1 MNEGGL
7 IGLSNGACT
16 ITNTSVS
23 VDVYGSNAGG
33 FVGINKNQLSI
44 NDCYYGETSETSA
57 CGVYGYTSSG
67 GMVGTQ
73 NAAVTISKSAVK
85 NATIGIPAAKN
96 GDAGIGGYVGI
107 KANGDLKISDCEVN
121 NVTLS
126 AEDKSNGA
134 GVGGVIGHN
143 DGGSTYAYDILINK
157 LGYVRGNNSVS
168 VSNLIGWNK
177 DENLSSKF
185 IGVSVNNTDCLPDIQ
200 YNNSEAPTNFT
211 AVHSDYNGTQ
221 DNTKNIGEGSGTHV
235 DIYSPCVNINPSK
248 TIGDKIFTGDLV
260 GGNMQTI
267 ISDAASYTNGTK
279 TKSYGINSTIK
290 TYAENL
296 DKSKL
301 ITFGKASELNVEQL
315 NDFPVLLVD
324 DNSSLN
330 ITQMLA
336 KYISVLTNCDVCDSS
351 SNKLKTTDLMNVSTA
366 TYVYDNDVLKKSD
379 KSTLT
384 FNSKTGYFKVTDG
397 QYDNDGTNRFTVITL
412 DYIDPTRSG
421 KTALRLHIPVFVRK
435 VLDFS
440 FQSYVISGTDY
451 NHSHYTDKTKLA
463 FESFDAPV
471 TTYFKY
477 SYYKSANEWEKMLN
491 NGDSLLWSFDK
502 KLW

>member
-1 MNEGGL
+1 
-7 IGLSNGACT
+7 
-16 ITNTSVS
+16 
-23 VDVYGSNAGG
+23 
-33 FVGINKNQLSI
+33 
-44 NDCYYGETSETSA
+44 
-57 CGVYGYTSSG
+57 
-67 GMVGTQ
+67 MVGTQ
-73 NAAVTISKSAVK
+73 NAAMTISKSAVK
-85 NATIGIPAAKN
+85 NATIGIPTAKT

-107 KANGDLKISDCEVN
+107 KTSGDLKITDCEVN

-126 AEDKSNGA
+126 AEDKSKGA
-134 GVGGVIGHN
+134 GAGGVIGHN

-211 AVHSDYNGTQ
+211 AVHADYNGVQNNTQ
-221 DNTKNIGEGSGTHV
+221 NIGDGSSSHV
-235 DIYSPCVNINPSK
+235 DIYSPYVNINPSV
-248 TIGDKIFTGDLV
+248 TV
-260 GGNMQTI
+260 GGKTFSGDFVGRNMQTT

-301 ITFGKASELNVEQL
+301 TTFRQASELDVQEL
-315 NDFPVLLVD
+315 NDLPVLLID

-366 TYVYDNDVLKKSD
+366 TYVYENGVMKK
-379 KSTLT
+379 
-384 FNSKTGYFKVTDG
+384 
-397 QYDNDGTNRFTVITL
+397 
-412 DYIDPTRSG
+412 
-421 KTALRLHIPVFVRK
+421 
-435 VLDFS
+435 
-440 FQSYVISGTDY
+440 
-451 NHSHYTDKTKLA
+451 
-463 FESFDAPV
+463 
-471 TTYFKY
+471 
-477 SYYKSANEWEKMLN
+477 
-491 NGDSLLWSFDK
+491 
-502 KLW
+502 

>member
-44 NDCYYGETSETSA
+44 KDCYYGGTSETSA

-73 NAAVTISKSAVK
+73 NAAATLSKSAVK
-85 NATIGIPAAKN
+85 NATIGIPIAKT

-134 GVGGVIGHN
+134 GAGGVIGHN
-143 DGGSTYAYDILINK
+143 DRGNTYAYDILINK

-177 DENLSSKF
+177 DKNLSSKF

-200 YNNSEAPTNFT
+200 YNASQIPASFT
-211 AVHSDYNGTQ
+211 AVHADYNGDQNNTQ
-221 DNTKNIGEGSGTHV
+221 NIGDGSRTHV
-235 DIYSPCVNINPSK
+235 DIYSPYVNINPSVTVGGK
-248 TIGDKIFTGDLV
+248 TFAGDLV

-279 TKSYGINSTIK
+279 KKSYGINSTIK
-290 TYAENL
+290 TYAEDLAN
-296 DKSKL
+296 SKL
-301 ITFGKASELNVEQL
+301 TTFRQATELDVQELNDL
-315 NDFPVLLVD
+315 PVLLID

-379 KSTLT
+379 K
-384 FNSKTGYFKVTDG
+384 N
-397 QYDNDGTNRFTVITL
+397 
-412 DYIDPTRSG
+412 TRCSC
-421 KTALRLHIPVFVRK
+421 V
-435 VLDFS
+435 
-440 FQSYVISGTDY
+440 
-451 NHSHYTDKTKLA
+451 
-463 FESFDAPV
+463 
-471 TTYFKY
+471 
-477 SYYKSANEWEKMLN
+477 
-491 NGDSLLWSFDK
+491 
-502 KLW
+502 

>member
-1 MNEGGL
+1 
-7 IGLSNGACT
+7 
-16 ITNTSVS
+16 
-23 VDVYGSNAGG
+23 
-33 FVGINKNQLSI
+33 
-44 NDCYYGETSETSA
+44 
-57 CGVYGYTSSG
+57 
-67 GMVGTQ
+67 MVGTQ

-126 AEDKSNGA
+126 AEDQSKGA
-134 GVGGVIGHN
+134 GAGGVIGHN
-143 DGGSTYAYDILINK
+143 DRGNTYAYDILINK

-168 VSNLIGWNK
+168 VSNLIGWNNDK
-177 DENLSSKF
+177 NLPSKF

-200 YNNSEAPTNFT
+200 YNNSEAPTNFI

-235 DIYSPCVNINPSK
+235 DIYSPYVNINPSVPVGGK
-248 TIGDKIFTGDLV
+248 TFAGDLV

-267 ISDAASYTNGTK
+267 ISDAASYTNGTAK
-279 TKSYGINSTIK
+279 KSYGINSTIK
-290 TYAENL
+290 TYAEDLAN
-296 DKSKL
+296 SKL
-301 ITFGKASELNVEQL
+301 TTFGKASELNVEQL
-315 NDFPVLLVD
+315 NDLPVLLID

-366 TYVYDNDVLKKSD
+366 TYVYDNGVLEKSD

-384 FNSKTGYFKVTDG
+384 FNSKTG
-397 QYDNDGTNRFTVITL
+397 
-412 DYIDPTRSG
+412 
-421 KTALRLHIPVFVRK
+421 
-435 VLDFS
+435 
-440 FQSYVISGTDY
+440 
-451 NHSHYTDKTKLA
+451 
-463 FESFDAPV
+463 
-471 TTYFKY
+471 
-477 SYYKSANEWEKMLN
+477 
-491 NGDSLLWSFDK
+491 
-502 KLW
+502 